1 MKKTAG
7 AVGFV
12 LAGAIAINFITT
24 DSRAKTP
31 FGVFTQCVKASGTK
45 LYVASIAE
53 LSGNFKVFAKA
64 IGAVE
69 CVLPDRTQ
77 KPECAAKNFPGYPA
91 WEFPNGSVKTSVLPV
106 QDVAQNSGCAL

>member
-31 FGVFTQCVKASGTK
+31 FGVFTQCVKVSGTK
-45 LYVASIAE
+45 LYVASIAG

-69 CVLPDRTQ
+69 CVLSDSTQ

-91 WEFPNGSVKTSVLPV
+91 WEFPNGSVKTSILPV